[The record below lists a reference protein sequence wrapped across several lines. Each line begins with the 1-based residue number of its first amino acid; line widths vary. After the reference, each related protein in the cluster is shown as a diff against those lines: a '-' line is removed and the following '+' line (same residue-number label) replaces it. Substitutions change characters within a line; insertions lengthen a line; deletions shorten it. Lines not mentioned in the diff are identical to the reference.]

1 MFQYFTEN
9 DQRSDAQEKTEK
21 QVCNLTLKRTD
32 AAPGVVVLSLLT
44 WDLMKYV
51 YYCSSQ
57 AHSLETFI
65 ERQPQVG
72 SFFLSFSV
80 PIKLQSSVSLG
91 RCIGVAM
98 KHNPPSSEAIK
109 SAKLTSGNSNDS
121 LVFALPKRS
130 VSLVRKSLFWNL
142 S

>member
-72 SFFLSFSV
+72 SFFLSFFGADRITILRFSRT
-80 PIKLQSSVSLG
+80 LYWGCDETQSAEQ
-91 RCIGVAM
+91 R
-98 KHNPPSSEAIK
+98 
-109 SAKLTSGNSNDS
+109 GN
-121 LVFALPKRS
+121 
-130 VSLVRKSLFWNL
+130 
-142 S
+142 